1 MWSHVLLIDCCISIH
16 VLMIPII
23 LGFLCLSS
31 LLISIVHRLL
41 WLLHNNIY
49 HLWLLY
55 NIHPLFPS
63 ICTVPCWRP
72 RGRPLLF
79 WSGILAR
86 WSIGYGVASLLM
98 HRESSA
104 CHYIHTT
111 HKPSPSWPIIN
122 HSIIIPMSSTTD
134 TLWSLYPHLLSAI
147 LLHFSFAASRETIPS
162 LGVIPRPHKGGTF
175 KNSEV
180 YEEE

>member
-122 HSIIIPMSSTTD
+122 HSIIIPSTKDMLQSS
-134 TLWSLYPHLLSAI
+134 SPSSFIRHPPP
-147 LLHFSFAASRETIPS
+147 SFADKQEASIPLS
-162 LGVIPRPHKGGTF
+162 SGWYDPCTVVPSTQFRRDF
-175 KNSEV
+175 
-180 YEEE
+180 

>member
-1 MWSHVLLIDCCISIH
+1 
-16 VLMIPII
+16 MIPII

-63 ICTVPCWRP
+63 ICTVPRWRP